1 MVGVYQT
8 LDGCEYEV
16 FIHQPDKRIKPEVKV
31 RCIKSTAREGP
42 FKPFNPVDGQ
52 IERNLTAKTWK
63 KIS

>member
-1 MVGVYQT
+1 MVGIYET
-8 LDGCEYEV
+8 LDGCQYEV

-42 FKPFNPVDGQ
+42 FAAFTPVPGQ
-52 IERNLTAKTWK
+52 IERNIKANSWK